1 MQKVFIN
8 MRGLFVSSAVFVLSF
23 NSLHGMQ
30 LPPPESSSWR
40 IIHVIPVVNQPEES
54 YDTRGN
60 LSISDNWYV
69 LLGENIKR
77 GGGKIPNNTEWD
89 VLTASQSDVQP
100 RTIFG
105 IATIKSVP
113 WQRTKQFFM
122 KTVYNTLEL
131 LTGKVQVI
139 FTARKG
145 LYTRD
150 DYAYYYQGEPIPYYF
165 IKDTELYV
173 FLKLSNKKNS
183 KFLADELQ
191 WASTWKQQFI
201 WAPIS
206 RLKTIA
212 ERGVTFLNQSDN
224 DYRVSDNIKALFGH
238 KQTPAPAPAASST
251 EWEVAL
257 AHFTEYEKGLSA
269 ETRNRRIAVQK
280 HDIEQEL
287 SYYAQEDSWLLFSRG
302 LYFNEDT
309 KDYNAFTLNDANYP
323 LEFSNNQE
331 YSTLQEYREE
341 IVANM
346 PQRFGALRNQ
356 SHLDAVYQGL
366 EEKLKAHFA
375 LQTLLLNTGNAV
387 LVYANKKDS
396 FFGIG
401 PAGHGENYL
410 GRILMV
416 LRTNLRVP
424 VGEAK
429 MIFTPATAYP
439 LDKLMK
445 EFGQVNQVRGMIRY
459 LRYRTTGGLPAM
471 VRDRFGE
478 KKEDAKNKIEALYNE
493 PDAVGEPETTQVPAQ
508 AKQQKRILVKQSQQS
523 FSAKPSVT
531 QDQQPS
537 AIIKTSAGAAVTGST
552 ITRRE
557 VTLTEEE
564 QAEQRKRKMVERMAK
579 AVTGPKPEP
588 EEGTGVGGEKEDKGG

>member
-1 MQKVFIN
+1 MQKVFKD
-8 MRGLFVSSAVFVLSF
+8 MRGLLVSSTVFVLSF
-23 NSLHGMQ
+23 SSLHGMQ
-30 LPPPESSSWR
+30 SPPKSSSWR

-60 LSISDNWYV
+60 LSISDKWYV
-69 LLGENIKR
+69 LLGENINR
-77 GGGKIPNNTEWD
+77 GGGSIPNNTEWD
-89 VLTASQSDVQP
+89 VLTASQSEVQP

-131 LTGKVQVI
+131 LTGKVQFI

-145 LYTRD
+145 IYTRD

-183 KFLADELQ
+183 KFLAGELR

-212 ERGVTFLNQSDN
+212 ETGTTFLNQSGN
-224 DYRVSDNIKALFGH
+224 DYHVSDNIKALFGH
-238 KQTPAPAPAASST
+238 KPTTSPALAAST
-251 EWEVAL
+251 TPWEVAL
-257 AHFTEYEKGLSA
+257 AHFTEYEKGLSV
-269 ETRNRRIAVQK
+269 ETRKQRAAVQK
-280 HDIEQEL
+280 YDIEQEL

-309 KDYNAFTLNDANYP
+309 KDYRAFTLNDAGYP
-323 LEFSNNQE
+323 LKFGNNQE
-331 YSTLQEYREE
+331 YPTLQEYRE
-341 IVANM
+341 
-346 PQRFGALRNQ
+346 
-356 SHLDAVYQGL
+356 HLVEKTELQPGQLLNELHLNVVYKGL
-366 EEKLKAHFA
+366 EEKLKANPI
-375 LQTLLLNTGNAV
+375 LKELLFKTGNAV
-387 LVYANKKDS
+387 LVYGNKKDA

-401 PAGHGENYL
+401 PTGQGENYL

-416 LRTNLRVP
+416 LRTNLSVP
-424 VGEAK
+424 ASKEK
-429 MIFTPATAYP
+429 MIFNPATAYP

-445 EFGQVNQVRGMIRY
+445 EFGQVNQVQGMIRY
-459 LRYRTTGGLPAM
+459 LRYKTTGGLPAM
-471 VRDRFGE
+471 GGLFRA
-478 KKEDAKNKIEALYNE
+478 KKEADKKRIEEFYNE
-493 PDAVGEPETTQVPAQ
+493 PDKGEQEVTQAQ
-508 AKQQKRILVKQSQQS
+508 AQQQQQKRVLIKPAQQPS
-523 FSAKPSVT
+523 GTKPPVT

-537 AIIKTSAGAAVTGST
+537 VITTTSTGEPVTGSA
-552 ITRRE
+552 ITRRK

-564 QAEQRKRKMVERMAK
+564 QTEQKKREMKERMMK

-588 EEGTGVGGEKEDKGG
+588 KEGAGTGLEEKE